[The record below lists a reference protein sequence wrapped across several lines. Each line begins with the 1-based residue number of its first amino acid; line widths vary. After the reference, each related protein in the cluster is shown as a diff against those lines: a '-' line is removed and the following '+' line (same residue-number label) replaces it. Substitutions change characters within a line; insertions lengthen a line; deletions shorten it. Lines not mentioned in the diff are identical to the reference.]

1 MPSKDLSSIGV
12 PTLERTHLERASE
25 HIELAIDD
33 AMASL
38 PKAEHLSAHDRRGI
52 IARYTAVL
60 EGNFIYWM
68 TATYLSVSSVEA
80 HEIIKDNLMEE
91 VRDNHPGML
100 RRFAV
105 AAGGNS
111 TDVDRMAIQQDLQ
124 AVRGFFARLAT
135 LQLILLMAF
144 FEGFIQRFMPYLADL
159 AARQGS
165 RESEYSDG
173 YRVVGFGSTQD
184 LLVACATG

>member
-1 MPSKDLSSIGV
+1 MLLGIKIVQKEITMPSKDLSSIGV

-25 HIELAIDD
+25 PIELAIDD

-68 TATYLSVSSVEA
+68 TATYLSVSSAEA
-80 HEIIKDNLMEE
+80 QEIIKDNLLEE

-105 AAGGNS
+105 AAGCNS
-111 TDVDRMAIQQDLQ
+111 TDVDRMAIHQDLQ
-124 AVRGFFARLAT
+124 AGGALVGRVGILDARVRNA
-135 LQLILLMAF
+135 LL
-144 FEGFIQRFMPYLADL
+144 G
-159 AARQGS
+159 
-165 RESEYSDG
+165 
-173 YRVVGFGSTQD
+173 
-184 LLVACATG
+184 

>member
-68 TATYLSVSSVEA
+68 TATYLSVASHEA
-80 HEIIKDNLMEE
+80 RSIIPRRASGDNWSGL
-91 VRDNHPGML
+91 
-100 RRFAV
+100 
-105 AAGGNS
+105 GN
-111 TDVDRMAIQQDLQ
+111 DA
-124 AVRGFFARLAT
+124 
-135 LQLILLMAF
+135 
-144 FEGFIQRFMPYLADL
+144 
-159 AARQGS
+159 
-165 RESEYSDG
+165 
-173 YRVVGFGSTQD
+173 
-184 LLVACATG
+184 